1 MANRGSFCTL
11 ARNMSFEE
19 EPAICLQAAEAA
31 GGPPPAAAPPPLP
44 PPEPRSALQAWLQQL
59 GASGAVQMQP
69 NFDSLVAA
77 EQAEQRRA
85 CAASRGWLA
94 PAVPAAPVDP
104 QPSSCGSSSSGS
116 TLPPPAAA
124 VDPKMR
130 EALKKVQQLDGAL
143 QAAGQRAATVAAQ
156 GRELEQR
163 KRDAGAADENCGVG
177 EAEDLPAAGAHAC
190 GLEGAMHREHCR
202 LQQEERLRAALEGGA
217 AEETADIVS
226 DCGSTAALSPD
237 QERLVDRLLGQADAE
252 EGPGAAAVR
261 AAQDANPFCPAA
273 AELGAIDARLAELAA
288 GSAAQ
293 DAHPAAA
300 APAVACPAAPLLDAQ
315 LGSEDGL
322 AALKAEYLRARAEAL
337 AMAHRLRDIDASLAA
352 LRACDSVPAA
362 H

>member
-1 MANRGSFCTL
+1 
-11 ARNMSFEE
+11 
-19 EPAICLQAAEAA
+19 
-31 GGPPPAAAPPPLP
+31 
-44 PPEPRSALQAWLQQL
+44 
-59 GASGAVQMQP
+59 
-69 NFDSLVAA
+69 
-77 EQAEQRRA
+77 
-85 CAASRGWLA
+85 
-94 PAVPAAPVDP
+94 
-104 QPSSCGSSSSGS
+104 
-116 TLPPPAAA
+116 
-124 VDPKMR
+124 MR

-163 KRDAGAADENCGVG
+163 MRDAGAADENCGVG
-177 EAEDLPAAGAHAC
+177 EAEGLPAAGAHAC

-237 QERLVDRLLGQADAE
+237 QERLVDRMLGQADAE

-293 DAHPAAA
+293 DVQAAAA

-322 AALKAEYLRARAEAL
+322 AALKAEYLRCGRCVMACKQWRCAVHSGQVATELLSPPPRHRRARAEAL